1 MWSHEHPLFL
11 RRKEK
16 WTTEETN
23 ILKNILTNARFKPNF
38 SLIAL
43 CFPGRTGKQIYTK
56 FWKLFDK
63 KEVVDVRYLP
73 PEQEKLID
81 SLLNQWTVNKKINN
95 SVNKSNMTNSNS
107 IQNDKFFLHL
117 IKMNFLIFY
126 MKKAQIK
133 GFK

>member
-23 ILKNILTNARFKPNF
+23 LLKNILTSAKLKPNF

-56 FWKLFDK
+56 FWKSFDT
-63 KEVVDVRYLP
+63 KEFVDVRYLP

-81 SLLNQWTVNKKINN
+81 SLLNQWI
-95 SVNKSNMTNSNS
+95 VNKSIMTNSNS
-107 IQNDKFFLHL
+107 IQNDTFFLHL

-133 GFK
+133 GGGFK